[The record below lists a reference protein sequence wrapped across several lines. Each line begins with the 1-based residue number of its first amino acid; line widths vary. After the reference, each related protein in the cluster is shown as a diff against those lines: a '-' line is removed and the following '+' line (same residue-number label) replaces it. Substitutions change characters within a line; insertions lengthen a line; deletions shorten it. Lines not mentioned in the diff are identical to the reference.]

1 MDFYSVPLVFGM
13 ALAMNAH
20 ALKAY
25 SAMTEQQKQV
35 ILDKAHH
42 AGSEQEMRQIVNSII
57 KQKKQ
62 PVCTDRLLLSF
73 RVCE

>member
-1 MDFYSVPLVFGM
+1 MDFYSVPLGFGM

-57 KQKKQ
+57 KQKSSLS
-62 PVCTDRLLLSF
+62 VTDRLLFSF